1 MTGRQSLVALFL
13 LSLFVREVP
22 AQENRPPSG
31 ISIDETRTVALLAI
45 PPSRCVSFQTQGVT
59 VLLDQAEIERQAAF
73 SLNRDWKTEAERMAF
88 INARRAEELLKS
100 LGDEKDGSGCRPLKL
115 EGSSES
121 LYLIGNALE
130 GGHAYIA
137 APSAERRVE
146 SIRVRYLGFR
156 SGPTFGRGDLLFYLP
171 QAAQPF
177 LVVSWWVS

>member
-1 MTGRQSLVALFL
+1 MRD
-13 LSLFVREVP
+13 VP
-22 AQENRPPSG
+22 AQEARPPSG
-31 ISIDETRTVALLAI
+31 VTIDETRIVALLAV
-45 PPSRCVSFQTQGVT
+45 PPSRCVSFETQGVM
-59 VLLDQAEIERQAAF
+59 VILDQTEIVRQAAF
-73 SLNRDWKTEAERMAF
+73 SLDRDWKTEAERMAF
-88 INARRAEELLKS
+88 INARRAQELLKS
-100 LGDEKDGSGCRPLKL
+100 LGDEKDGAGCRPLKL

-130 GGHAYIA
+130 AGHAYIA

-156 SGPTFGRGDLLFYLP
+156 SGPTFGRGEIIFTLP